1 MGTSLFKGLPPRRD
15 SGTLSFLIF
24 RPDFPFFAQISS
36 FGFNHNVFQ
45 TQYFP
50 LKISGSLEHFL
61 KRSFPVC
68 LVQKHPENLNI
79 SENSTVSKIDDTK
92 FYLVHPQI
100 FFSQKDPGFVRFRSI
115 LNDPQ
120 NLIKNIGF
128 EKSQSDF
135 TIRKKSNRVTGG
147 LETGIRD
154 SAKGLSLNLPAN
166 ELNLPGRI
174 SGKG

>member
-1 MGTSLFKGLPPRRD
+1 MNYAMRPDCSDQHEKSSNLDLVNNKNTRWDHFRQSQKFSATRKQRYFFTLKGLPPRRD

-24 RPDFPFFAQISS
+24 GPDFPFFIKISS
-36 FGFNHNVFQ
+36 FWFNHNVFQ
-45 TQYFP
+45 TQYFS
-50 LKISGSLEHFL
+50 LEISGSLKQFL
-61 KRSFPVC
+61 KRSFPVY

-120 NLIKNIGF
+120 NL
-128 EKSQSDF
+128 S
-135 TIRKKSNRVTGG
+135 KKY
-147 LETGIRD
+147 
-154 SAKGLSLNLPAN
+154 
-166 ELNLPGRI
+166 
-174 SGKG
+174 